1 MTSMREMLEA
11 GCHFGHQTRFW
22 NPKMAQYIFGAR
34 NKIHIINLEKTVEN
48 NDMQDLIFEITVP
61 TEEVAEIRNGKR
73 VTYQRKTFPGYV
85 FLKMV
90 YTDDTWHV
98 VKNIRGV
105 TGFVGPGSEPTPL
118 SESEVE
124 KMGVD
129 LGSSIEVNYAVGDTV
144 TISGTA
150 MDGFSGV
157 VQAINL
163 EDGTVDV
170 MISMFGRE
178 TAATLQLNQVIRQDD

>member
-1 MTSMREMLEA
+1 MSEA
-11 GCHFGHQTRFW
+11 AKW
-22 NPKMAQYIFGAR
+22 YIIHTYSGYE
-34 NKIHIINLEKTVEN
+34 NKVKQDIEKVVEN
-48 NDMQDLIFEITVP
+48 RKLHDLILEVQVP
-61 TEEVAEIRNGKR
+61 TETVTEITYGK
-73 VTYQRKTFPGYV
+73 TKV

-98 VKNIRGV
+98 VKNIRGS

-118 SESEVE
+118 SEEEVA

-129 LGSSIEVNYAVGDTV
+129 IGGNIEVNYAVGDTV

-157 VQAINL
+157 VQAIHL

-170 MISMFGRE
+170 LISMFGRE

>member
-1 MTSMREMLEA
+1 MSEA
-11 GCHFGHQTRFW
+11 AKW
-22 NPKMAQYIFGAR
+22 YIIHTYSGYE
-34 NKIHIINLEKTVEN
+34 NKVKQDIEKVVEN
-48 NDMQDLIFEITVP
+48 RKLHDLILEVQVP
-61 TEEVAEIRNGKR
+61 TETVTEITDGK
-73 VTYQRKTFPGYV
+73 TKELERKTFPGYV

-105 TGFVGPGSEPTPL
+105 TGFVGPGSEPPPL

>member
-1 MTSMREMLEA
+1 MSEA
-11 GCHFGHQTRFW
+11 AKW
-22 NPKMAQYIFGAR
+22 YIIHTYSGYE
-34 NKIHIINLEKTVEN
+34 NKVKQDIEKVVEN
-48 NDMQDLIFEITVP
+48 RKLHDLILEVQVP
-61 TEEVAEIRNGKR
+61 TETVTEITDGK
-73 VTYQRKTFPGYV
+73 TKELERKTFPGYV

-178 TAATLQLNQVIRQDD
+178 TAATLQLNQVDPSGRLIA

>member
-1 MTSMREMLEA
+1 MSEA
-11 GCHFGHQTRFW
+11 AKW
-22 NPKMAQYIFGAR
+22 YIIHTYSGYE
-34 NKIHIINLEKTVEN
+34 NKVKQDIEKVVEN
-48 NDMQDLIFEITVP
+48 RKLHDLILEVQVP
-61 TEEVAEIRNGKR
+61 TETVTEITDGK
-73 VTYQRKTFPGYV
+73 TKELERKTFPGYV

-178 TAATLQLNQVIRQDD
+178 TTATLQLNQVIRQDD

>member
-1 MTSMREMLEA
+1 MSEA
-11 GCHFGHQTRFW
+11 AKW
-22 NPKMAQYIFGAR
+22 YIIHTYSGYE
-34 NKIHIINLEKTVEN
+34 NKVKQDIEKVVEN
-48 NDMQDLIFEITVP
+48 RKLHDLILEVQVP
-61 TEEVAEIRNGKR
+61 TETVTEITDGK
-73 VTYQRKTFPGYV
+73 TKELERKLFPGYV

-98 VKNIRGV
+98 VKNIRGA
-105 TGFVGPGSEPTPL
+105 TGFVGSGSEPTPL
-118 SESEVE
+118 SEEEVA

-129 LGSSIEVNYAVGDTV
+129 IGGNIEVNYAVGDTV

-157 VQAINL
+157 VQAIHL

-170 MISMFGRE
+170 LISMFGRE

>member
-1 MTSMREMLEA
+1 
-11 GCHFGHQTRFW
+11 
-22 NPKMAQYIFGAR
+22 MARG
-34 NKIHIINLEKTVEN
+34 
-48 NDMQDLIFEITVP
+48 
-61 TEEVAEIRNGKR
+61 
-73 VTYQRKTFPGYV
+73 
-85 FLKMV
+85 
-90 YTDDTWHV
+90 
-98 VKNIRGV
+98 KNIRGV